1 MSTAKQQADTAR
13 IWRAIGRLEGLNRK
27 KNERLGRTGDSH
39 RHIDDGFDRIIQK
52 FDRIN
57 KKMDRLFYLVLVGG
71 GVMIASIWI
80 SNLFGG

>member
-13 IWRAIGRLEGLNRK
+13 IWRAIGRLEGLNWK

-39 RHIDDGFDRIIQK
+39 RHIDDESDRIIQK

>member
-13 IWRAIGRLEGLNRK
+13 IWRAIGRLEGLNWK
-27 KNERLGRTGDSH
+27 KNERLGRTSDSH
-39 RHIDDGFDRIIQK
+39 RQIDDESDRIIQK

-80 SNLFGG
+80 SNLFGS

>member
-1 MSTAKQQADTAR
+1 MSTAKQQADTPR

-57 KKMDRLFYLVLVGG
+57 KKMNRLFYLVLVGG